1 MQKMQDMPCP
11 PLPLAALGAAKVS
24 DALDVFLSSDAHG
37 CLVFA
42 VPISGFELDDA
53 KNIIVEAE
61 HARAARF
68 RHEDDRLRFVLGR
81 AILRSLLS
89 RMTAMKAAS
98 LAFHIGDHGK
108 LSLPGSIR
116 FNLSHSGQLVLVGL
130 HKTAEIGVDVEAIRT
145 LPDWPVLADTYLTAE
160 ERALID
166 GFPLQDRETA
176 FLQAWARKEA
186 VAKALGLGLSLNL
199 SSFAILPSR
208 DTWKVATAAE
218 PLHGRVFSCFD
229 LALDK
234 QHVGALAVAADTT
247 NCNAITTPFA
257 TVLNLAIL

>member
-11 PLPLAALGAAKVS
+11 PLRLAALDAAEVS
-24 DALDVFLSSDAHG
+24 DAIDVFLSGDAHD

-42 VPISGFELDDA
+42 VPVSGFELDDA
-53 KNIIVEAE
+53 KSIIVEAE

-89 RMTAMKAAS
+89 RMTAIKAAS

-145 LPDWPVLADTYLTAE
+145 LPGWPALADTYLTAE

-166 GFPLQDRETA
+166 ELALQDRETA

-186 VAKALGLGLSLNL
+186 VAKALGVGLSLNL
-199 SSFAILPSR
+199 SSFAILPSHNAWR
-208 DTWKVATAAE
+208 VVTAAE
-218 PLHGRVFSCFD
+218 PLHGEVFSCFD

-234 QHVGALAVAADTT
+234 QHVGTLAVAADTT